1 MFEQQLTATGEYA
14 RLKAALQSPGAAA
27 LFGMQPAGRAVL
39 YAALSAQEH
48 TPLVVVTAGEA
59 DAVRMAADLETL
71 GLGRGGVAHRP
82 HLGGPGGGRGGA
94 GGGGG
99 GRPRFSRAGA
109 GGGAPPPATL
119 CCARWRARGA
129 SWNTAA

>member
-71 GLGRGGVAHRP
+71 GLGA
-82 HLGGPGGGRGGA
+82 
-94 GGGGG
+94 GGG
-99 GRPRFSRAGA
+99 GRP
-109 GGGAPPPATL
+109 PPPATL
-119 CCARWRARGA
+119 GGARGRARGA